1 MEKIIK
7 SNKCSILGLV
17 YQQVEIFERLKMN
30 DNVIN
35 AVKKFGISKSTMAFK
50 ILIVKFVN
58 KYPRLK
64 KSSISLHIWKNDFKM
79 IKEIYHEN
87 ASEFK

>member
-7 SNKCSILGLV
+7 GNKCSILGLA

-30 DNVIN
+30 DKVIN
-35 AVKKFGISKSTMAFK
+35 MVNKFRISKSTMAFK

-58 KYPRLK
+58 KYTRKK
-64 KSSISLHIWKNDFKM
+64 KSSFSLHFRKNDFKM

>member
-7 SNKCSILGLV
+7 SNKCSILGLA

-35 AVKKFGISKSTMAFK
+35 MINKFRISKSTMALK

-58 KYPRLK
+58 KYPRMK
-64 KSSISLHIWKNDFKM
+64 KSSISLHF
-79 IKEIYHEN
+79 
-87 ASEFK
+87 

>member
-1 MEKIIK
+1 MV
-7 SNKCSILGLV
+7 NK
-17 YQQVEIFERLKMN
+17 FR
-30 DNVIN
+30 
-35 AVKKFGISKSTMAFK
+35 ISKSTMAFK

-58 KYPRLK
+58 KYPRMK
-64 KSSISLHIWKNDFKM
+64 RSSISLHFWKNDFKM